1 MQVIEVG
8 DAFARSNADGTSWTV
23 GTEAVEVTYT
33 AREGLFALTG
43 FSNKLTSPPTLYRPR
58 APLAPE
64 PAGNGPWRLREA
76 ATSTTTVGGQRAAL
90 LTLRLMHH
98 DLAVCLRVIAYP
110 GTAVLRQ
117 WLELENTATSPL
129 APEPTVF
136 TMEIEFVLARC
147 WQTTPDGG
155 RRELPALSIP
165 DGYPLV
171 LAEWLTPAFRRG
183 TPLSPT
189 PSSWLLTRRLFDDLG
204 GLDPAIPSGAD
215 WRFVTRALLAGRRV
229 VLSVTPLLMYHNTLG
244 SFGKSPRHDLEGQ
257 ANRNIAFLEGLGPRA
272 AGAAAPLDEATHRA
286 IMFATCRVRVRELLV
301 FGYLRGAARFAWRAW
316 CCRVPLRQRLGLLPL
331 LGLLAIPAALTRGQ
345 CRSWSYLARGLRRL
359 RWNLRGRHTPPAGPP

>member
-136 TMEIEFVLARC
+136 TMEIAD
-147 WQTTPDGG
+147 DGTAPFTHLWMVGGNSKDDQGMLQSAPVSGDYRGEG
-155 RRELPALSIP
+155 RGP
-165 DGYPLV
+165 G
-171 LAEWLTPAFRRG
+171 
-183 TPLSPT
+183 
-189 PSSWLLTRRLFDDLG
+189 
-204 GLDPAIPSGAD
+204 DP
-215 WRFVTRALLAGRRV
+215 
-229 VLSVTPLLMYHNTLG
+229 
-244 SFGKSPRHDLEGQ
+244 
-257 ANRNIAFLEGLGPRA
+257 
-272 AGAAAPLDEATHRA
+272 
-286 IMFATCRVRVRELLV
+286 
-301 FGYLRGAARFAWRAW
+301 
-316 CCRVPLRQRLGLLPL
+316 
-331 LGLLAIPAALTRGQ
+331 
-345 CRSWSYLARGLRRL
+345 
-359 RWNLRGRHTPPAGPP
+359 

>member
-1 MQVIEVG
+1 MLSPDSPTVAVIIPVY
-8 DAFARSNADGTSWTV
+8 NAVATLGRALDSVRAQTYPHVLETFVVDDGSEE
-23 GTEAVEVTYT
+23 GTE
-33 AREGLFALTG
+33 GL
-43 FSNKLTSPPTLYRPR
+43 
-58 APLAPE
+58 
-64 PAGNGPWRLREA
+64 
-76 ATSTTTVGGQRAAL
+76 
-90 LTLRLMHH
+90 
-98 DLAVCLRVIAYP
+98 
-110 GTAVLRQ
+110 LRQ
-117 WLELENTATSPL
+117 HYPWVQYLRQEHSGVPGVARNRGVAASRADLLAFLDADDEWLPEKLSRQVELLRADEQA
-129 APEPTVF
+129 
-136 TMEIEFVLARC
+136 EFVLARC